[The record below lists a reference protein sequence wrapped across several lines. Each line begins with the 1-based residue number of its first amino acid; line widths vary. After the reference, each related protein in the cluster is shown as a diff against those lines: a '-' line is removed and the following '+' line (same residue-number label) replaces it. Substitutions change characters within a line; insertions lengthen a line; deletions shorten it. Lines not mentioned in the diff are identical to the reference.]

1 MKKLFLVPSVFFAL
15 CILGST
21 ALVQAQDSTQAKTV
35 KPVVKPVAPKP
46 GAVKY
51 QGQPYAGKPYQSK
64 PVNAVPAGTKP
75 ATTAPAGSVPAT
87 AAPAQPNPYAPTP
100 ASTDKSLNG
109 QYQYVLSKTYHY
121 QQPMIAALWKN
132 INDTLTAAK
141 KQLKDAQGKLSA
153 QSQSINSLQSDVKN
167 KDQAITETN
176 ARQNDI
182 SLLGI
187 YMPKTAYNLLMWGLV
202 AGLGLA
208 LVIVILRTAGNSREA
223 KYRTKLYEELNEEF
237 VAYKAKAN
245 EKEKKLAR
253 ELQTE
258 RNKNDELM
266 GRG

>member
-1 MKKLFLVPSVFFAL
+1 MKKLFLVRPLFLTLFTLSIAAL
-15 CILGST
+15 T
-21 ALVQAQDSTQAKTV
+21 YAQDSTKAKV
-35 KPVVKPVAPKP
+35 IKPVAKTQTVQP
-46 GAVKY
+46 GAVKN
-51 QGQPYAGKPYQSK
+51 QGHPYAGKPYQSK
-64 PVNAVPAGTKP
+64 PVNAQP
-75 ATTAPAGSVPAT
+75 ATGTPAVTAPS
-87 AAPAQPNPYAPTP
+87 QPNPYAPTP

-132 INDTLTAAK
+132 INDSLAAVK
-141 KQLKDAQGKLSA
+141 KQLKEAQGKLSA
-153 QSQSINSLQSDVKN
+153 QTQSISSLQSDVKN
-167 KDQAITETN
+167 KDQAISETN

-182 SLLGI
+182 SLFGI

-208 LVIVILRTAGNSREA
+208 LLIVILRTAGNAREA

-245 EKEKKLAR
+245 DKEKKLAR

>member
-1 MKKLFLVPSVFFAL
+1 MMKKLFLVRSLFFAM

-21 ALVQAQDSTQAKTV
+21 TLTYAQDSTKAKII
-35 KPVVKPVAPKP
+35 KPVVKPQTVQP
-46 GAVKY
+46 GAVKN
-51 QGQPYAGKPYQSK
+51 QGHPYAGKPYQTK
-64 PVNAVPAGTKP
+64 PVNAQPPG
-75 ATTAPAGSVPAT
+75 TAPATAT
-87 AAPAQPNPYAPTP
+87 TPTSAAPANPYAPTP

-109 QYQYVLSKTYHY
+109 QYQYVLTKTYRY

-132 INDTLTAAK
+132 INDTLAAAK
-141 KQLKDAQGKLSA
+141 KQLKDTQAKLSA
-153 QSQSINSLQSDVKN
+153 QNQSISSLQNDVKS
-167 KDQAITETN
+167 KDQAINETTS
-176 ARQNDI
+176 RQNDI

-187 YMPKTAYNLLMWGLV
+187 YMSKTAYNLLMWGLV

-208 LVIVILRTAGNSREA
+208 LMIVILRTAGNVREA

-245 EKEKKLAR
+245 DKEKKLAR

>member
-1 MKKLFLVPSVFFAL
+1 MKKLFLVRYLFFAL
-15 CILGST
+15 CVLST
-21 ALVQAQDSTQAKTV
+21 ATLTHAQDSTKAKII
-35 KPVVKPVAPKP
+35 KPVVKPQTVQP
-46 GAVKY
+46 GAVKN
-51 QGQPYAGKPYQSK
+51 QGHPYAGKPYQSK
-64 PVNAVPAGTKP
+64 PVNAQPPTSMP
-75 ATTAPAGSVPAT
+75 ATTPPIGGAPS
-87 AAPAQPNPYAPTP
+87 AQVNPYAPTP

-132 INDTLTAAK
+132 INDSLVAVK
-141 KQLKDAQGKLSA
+141 KQLKDAQGKLAA
-153 QSQSINSLQSDVKN
+153 QNQSINSLQSDVKN
-167 KDQAITETN
+167 KDQAINETN

-182 SLLGI
+182 SLFGVYLS
-187 YMPKTAYNLLMWGLV
+187 KTAYNLLMWGLV

-208 LVIVILRTAGNSREA
+208 LLIVILRTGGNAREA
-223 KYRTKLYEELNEEF
+223 KYRIKLYEELNEEF

-245 EKEKKLAR
+245 DKEKKLAR